1 MRVKVSVKLKPGV
14 LDAEGRA
21 IEKTVHDLGYDQV
34 AEIRTGKLIELD
46 VDSSTPEKAR
56 ALATELCDKILANPV
71 IEQYEIEVD

>member
-21 IEKTVHDLGYDQV
+21 IQKTVRDLGYDQV

-46 VDSSTPEKAR
+46 VDSATPEKAR